1 MILGM
6 NLKTIGVYLM
16 VGIYVALTVLLF
28 HGFVFEDFSSKPLTE
43 GVLIALSVLSVLAA
57 ALLMRK
63 SNVKNVLIFDVCIL
77 LIFLLSVVSMV
88 FYVREE
94 NLDKGN
100 KNYPA
105 SLALLGV
112 GIFISGLILLDD
124 VLNMGIGLGATV
136 KA

>member
-16 VGIYVALTVLLF
+16 LGIYVALTVLLF
-28 HGFVFEDFSSKPLTE
+28 HGFSFEDFTSKPLAE
-43 GVLIALSVLSVLAA
+43 GVLITLSLLAFLAA

-63 SNVKNVLIFDVCIL
+63 STVKNIIMFDICVL
-77 LIFLLSVVSMV
+77 LIFLLSVAVIVAYTRDHNVDVS
-88 FYVREE
+88 
-94 NLDKGN
+94 KAG
-100 KNYPA
+100 YPT

-112 GIFISGLILLDD
+112 GIFISGMILLDD
-124 VLNMGIGLGATV
+124 VLNMGVGLGATV

>member
-16 VGIYVALTVLLF
+16 VGIYIALTVLLF

-63 SNVKNVLIFDVCIL
+63 SNVKNVLIF